1 MNDYINLLY
10 EMIKL
15 YTPSGKEEKLAQ
27 FIKDRLQNE
36 FKADKV
42 YIDRVGNVIGVYEGK
57 EPSILLC
64 GHMDTV
70 PGEIEVKM
78 DNEYIYGRGAV
89 DAKSSL
95 ATFISAANE
104 LRKSGFENRLI
115 IAAVVD
121 EEDTGKGIKMLI
133 EEGEKV
139 SYAVFGEPS
148 SSTNIVIGYRGG
160 VRVRLEFR
168 TESYHASSIWLGK
181 SAVEAAVEVW
191 EKMRKYN
198 EEAFSKEKKFDTV
211 TVCLTKISGG
221 ESHNMSP
228 SYCEMKLDI
237 RFPPRI
243 KCENIM
249 EELANIASTVCGQK
263 INYKIDVED
272 YTPPYIAPVKNELVE
287 AFKNAVKKVVGVEA
301 QLVRKTGS
309 GDMNIYG
316 NITKTPT
323 ITYGPGD
330 PKLAHTP
337 YEKISIREYLE
348 SINIVKEALTF
359 LQKNC
364 GKTYL

>member
-1 MNDYINLLY
+1 MNDYIKLLY
-10 EMIKL
+10 DMIKF
-15 YTPSGKEEKLAQ
+15 YTPSGREEKLAH
-27 FIKDRLQNE
+27 FIKDKLQNE
-36 FKADKV
+36 FKVDKA
-42 YIDRVGNVIGVYEGK
+42 YIDRAGNVIGVYEGE

-70 PGEIEVKM
+70 PGEI
-78 DNEYIYGRGAV
+78 DARIDDEYIYGRGTV

-95 ATFISAANE
+95 AAFLSAANE
-104 LRKSGFENRLI
+104 LRNSGFRNKLI
-115 IAAVVD
+115 VAAVVD

-133 EEGEKV
+133 EENLRT

-168 TESYHASSIWLGK
+168 TESYHASSVWLGM
-181 SAVEAAVEVW
+181 SAVESAIEVW
-191 EKMRKYN
+191 EKMRRYN
-198 EEAFSKEKKFDTV
+198 EEAFSRERKFDTL

-228 SYCEMKLDI
+228 SYCEMVLDI

-243 KCENIM
+243 KHEGILEELENIVS
-249 EELANIASTVCGQK
+249 NVCGQK
-263 INYKIDVED
+263 IRYKIGLED
-272 YTPPYIAPVKNELVE
+272 FTPPYIAPVKNELVE
-287 AFKNAVKKVVGVEA
+287 AFKYGVKKVKGIEA

-316 NITKTPT
+316 NIMKVPT

-337 YEKISIREYLE
+337 YEKICLKEYLE
-348 SINIVKEALTF
+348 SINVLKEALKF
-359 LQKNC
+359 LSKKFD
-364 GKTYL
+364 KTYL

>member
-1 MNDYINLLY
+1 MNNYISLLY
-10 EMIKL
+10 EMVKF
-15 YTPSGKEEKLAQ
+15 YTPSGKEERLAL
-27 FIKDRLQNE
+27 FIKDKLQKE
-36 FKADKV
+36 FNADKA
-42 YIDRVGNVIGVYEGK
+42 YIDRAGNAIGVYEGK

-78 DNEYIYGRGAV
+78 DEEYIYGRGAV

-95 ATFISAANE
+95 AAFLSAANE
-104 LRKSGFENRLI
+104 LRKSGFKNRLI

-121 EEDTGKGIKMLI
+121 EEDTGKGIKNLI

-181 SAVEAAVEVW
+181 SAVEAAIEVW
-191 EKMRKYN
+191 ENMRKYN
-198 EEAFSKEKKFDTV
+198 EEAFSKEKKFDTI
-211 TVCLTKISGG
+211 TVCLTKMSGG

-228 SYCEMKLDI
+228 SYCEMVLDI
-237 RFPPRI
+237 RFPPKI
-243 KCENIM
+243 KYENIIK
-249 EELANIASTVCGQK
+249 ELTDITSKVCGQK
-263 INYKIDVED
+263 IEYKISVED
-272 YTPPYIAPVKNELVE
+272 YTPPYIAPIKNELIE
-287 AFKNAVKKVVGVEA
+287 AFKHGVKKVKGIEA

-316 NITKTPT
+316 NIMKTPT

-337 YEKISIREYLE
+337 YEKISLKEYLE
-348 SINIVKEALTF
+348 SIDILKEALTF
-359 LQKNC
+359 LSKSF
-364 GKTYL
+364 